1 MRLAKLLSSTHAVT
15 SIIRDPSQEQDI
27 KDVSATP
34 LVLSLEDSP
43 AADFS
48 NAFKGYD
55 VVYFSA
61 GAGGKGGEERTK
73 KVDYEGALKIFDAIE
88 GVEGDKPLLILVS
101 AVDIRNPDKIPAHY
115 VRQTPDALLEGFLT
129 TTNNRQ
135 KKISRCRTGSGRLSQ
150 PTCTGNTR
158 PTRTS

>member
-1 MRLAKLLSSTHAVT
+1 MCLAKLLSSTHSAT
-15 SIIRDPSQEQDI
+15 SIIRDPSQDQDI

-55 VVYFSA
+55 VVYSSA

-73 KVDYEGALKIFDAIE
+73 EVD
-88 GVEGDKPLLILVS
+88 
-101 AVDIRNPDKIPAHY
+101 
-115 VRQTPDALLEGFLT
+115 
-129 TTNNRQ
+129 
-135 KKISRCRTGSGRLSQ
+135 
-150 PTCTGNTR
+150 
-158 PTRTS
+158 

>member
-1 MRLAKLLSSTHAVT
+1 MRLAKLLSPTHAVT

-27 KDVSATP
+27 KDISATP

-48 NAFKGYD
+48 NAFKGYG

-61 GAGGKGGEERTK
+61 GAGAQGGEERTK

-88 GVEGDKPLLILVS
+88 GVQGEKPLLILVS

-115 VRQTPDALLEGFLT
+115 VRP
-129 TTNNRQ
+129 RM
-135 KKISRCRTGSGRLSQ
+135 S
-150 PTCTGNTR
+150 P
-158 PTRTS
+158 